1 MIEKIN
7 SEKKLFLVNEFVTSS
22 ITAGLS
28 TRNKKSP
35 IYNHDSSE
43 VEKAEFRGFLRVFLL
58 KIWEDHRLQK
68 NINELQLLAYFEKMQ
83 NESATKFTDLLF
95 GGKLRYGICQ
105 KIINVFLKFLWVSD
119 EIETPPHAPYDGII
133 QAKLKD
139 KNLSPW
145 TEINDPAQYTLFV
158 NLANEIS
165 KGNIAK
171 WELEEWNK
179 K

>member
-1 MIEKIN
+1 MEDIN
-7 SEKKLFLVNEFVTSS
+7 SQKKKFLVNEFITLS

-43 VEKAEFRGFLRVFLL
+43 VEKVEFRGFLRVFLL
-58 KIWEDHRLQK
+58 KIWEDHSLQK

-83 NESATKFTDLLF
+83 NESAIKFKDLLF

-133 QAKLKD
+133 QAKLNN

-145 TEINDPAQYTLFV
+145 TEINDPAQYALFV
-158 NLANEIS
+158 KLANEIGE
-165 KGNIAK
+165 GNIAK
-171 WELEEWNK
+171 WELVAWNNK
-179 K
+179 